1 MISRAKQQYY
11 EQKLAVTDQK
21 TCFRVVS
28 ELLDTAGTT
37 LPDSNNN
44 QNLCDDFAKFFSDK
58 ITLIRENIQRR
69 VHDVDSSV
77 YEGTARSTVQYTLG
91 ELAPTTDAEL
101 IRILTNS
108 SDKTCCLD
116 AIPTNLI
123 KKSLSLHI
131 PYLVAIVNNSF
142 KEGLF
147 PSALRIALVRPLL
160 KKDNLDRNTLNNYR
174 PISNIPFI
182 SKRLEKVAVIRLVE
196 HLSKNNLTEEY
207 QSAYRAD
214 HSTDTALLKVHND
227 ISSALDES
235 QAVVHVILDL
245 SAAFDTIDQSQ
256 LLSLLNAEC
265 GVHDK
270 ALSWLET
277 YLEARTQRV
286 KIDDA
291 ISEPI
296 PLTCGVPQGSVLGPI
311 LYTIYTMP
319 MQRIVRKHGVVYHKY
334 ADDTQLY
341 NHNVLGDMQSAVKQL
356 EDCIAEIRGWMIN
369 RMLKLNDS
377 KTEMVIYMS
386 QYHLNKYG
394 RCDMSIGNS
403 TISPVECVKPGIHT
417 NDFATIYR
425 RRGPKLG
432 AKTIKKNT
440 NSTQNKSETHHAK
453 QYEVTSFLSTDC
465 ELSTETCSKNVYSLG
480 PRSRVTS
487 DCISSR
493 SAHISADSPGES
505 GGDRRKVSANHNRC
519 NP

>member
-1 MISRAKQQYY
+1 MFFVEHRSEVNTMISRAKQQYY

-69 VHDVDSSV
+69 VQDVDSSGC
-77 YEGTARSTVQYTLG
+77 EDTARSTVQYTLD
-91 ELAPTTDAEL
+91 ELAPTTEAEL

-123 KKSLSLHI
+123 KKSASLHT

-147 PSALRIALVRPLL
+147 PCALRTAVVRPLL
-160 KKDNLDRNTLNNYR
+160 KKDNLDRNTMNNYR

-182 SKRLEKVAVIRLVE
+182 SKLLEKVAVSRLVE
-196 HLSKNNLTEEY
+196 HLSKNNLMEEY

-214 HSTDTALLKVHND
+214 HSTETALLKVHHD
-227 ISSALDES
+227 ISSALDQS
-235 QAVVHVILDL
+235 HAVAHVILDL

-256 LLSLLNAEC
+256 LLSLLNAEF

-311 LYTIYTMP
+311 LFTIYTMP

-341 NHNVLGDMQSAVKQL
+341 VTYNPTVPGDMQSAVKQL

-369 RMLKLNDS
+369 RMPN
-377 KTEMVIYMS
+377 
-386 QYHLNKYG
+386 
-394 RCDMSIGNS
+394 
-403 TISPVECVKPGIHT
+403 
-417 NDFATIYR
+417 
-425 RRGPKLG
+425 
-432 AKTIKKNT
+432 
-440 NSTQNKSETHHAK
+440 
-453 QYEVTSFLSTDC
+453 
-465 ELSTETCSKNVYSLG
+465 
-480 PRSRVTS
+480 
-487 DCISSR
+487 
-493 SAHISADSPGES
+493 
-505 GGDRRKVSANHNRC
+505 
-519 NP
+519 